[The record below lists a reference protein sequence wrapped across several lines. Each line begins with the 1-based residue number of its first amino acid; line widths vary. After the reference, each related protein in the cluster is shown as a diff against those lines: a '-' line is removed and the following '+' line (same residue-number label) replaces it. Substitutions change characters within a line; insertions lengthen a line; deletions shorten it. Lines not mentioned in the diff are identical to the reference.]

1 MSRVLNIASATVSPE
16 QIQQGCQGDREELAR
31 VVEYLLPVLR
41 VEVAVTLQRR
51 GRLHSRDARQDV
63 DDFVQDILVHLLS
76 EQGRVLRRWAPA
88 RGRSLSSFVRL
99 VARHRISRSLGG
111 FRGNPWSSQPTEAGQ
126 LDASDSSPSRR
137 IESRVQLTTVLD
149 RIHSQLNERGVR
161 LFHLLYVEQRSVAEV
176 CELEGMSR
184 AALDQWNARLR
195 KLARRITNEGETS

>member
-1 MSRVLNIASATVSPE
+1 MSTVLGSVAQTVTPQE
-16 QIQQGCQGDREELAR
+16 VRRACDGDRGELER
-31 VVEYLLPVLR
+31 LIERLLPVIS

-51 GRLHSRDARQDV
+51 GRLQSRDARQDV
-63 DDFVQDILVHLLS
+63 DDFVQDVLVHLLS
-76 EQGRVLRRWAPA
+76 NQGKVLRRWDPT

-99 VARHRISRSLGG
+99 VARHRIFRSLEG
-111 FRGNPWSSQPTEAGQ
+111 FRGNPWGSDPTATDQ

-137 IESRVQLTTVLD
+137 IESRVQLAALLD
-149 RIHSQLNERGVR
+149 QIHSQLNERGIR

-195 KLARRITNEGETS
+195 KLARRLTNEGES

>member
-1 MSRVLNIASATVSPE
+1 MSTMLSTAAPTATPE
-16 QIQQGCQGDREELAR
+16 GIHRACHGDRRELAR
-31 VVEYLLPVLR
+31 LVELLLPVLS
-41 VEVAVTLQRR
+41 VEVGVTLQRR

-76 EQGRVLRRWAPA
+76 EQGKVLRRWDPT
-88 RGRSLSSFVRL
+88 RGRSLPSFVRL
-99 VARHRISRSLGG
+99 VARHRISRSLEG
-111 FRGNPWSSQPTEAGQ
+111 FRGNPWNSHPTNDDR

-161 LFHLLYVEQRSVAEV
+161 LFNFLYVEQRSIAEV

-195 KLARRITNEGETS
+195 KLARRLRSEGET